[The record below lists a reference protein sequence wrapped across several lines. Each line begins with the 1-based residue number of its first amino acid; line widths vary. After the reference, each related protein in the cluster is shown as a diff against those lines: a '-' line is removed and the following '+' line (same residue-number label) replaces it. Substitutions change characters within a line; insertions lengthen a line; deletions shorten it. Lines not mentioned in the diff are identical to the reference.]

1 MIAIL
6 GGLGAAIL
14 WAAANLASARSSQL
28 IGASSTLAWMT
39 LVGLVILVPA
49 AALSGP
55 VPPITPA
62 LAFWLSC
69 SGLGGVIGL
78 LFLYRGLRIGK
89 VGAVLALASTEG
101 AAAAVVAVI
110 LGERL
115 TIPVA
120 VMLGVIAV
128 VAMATGEASE
138 VAPAPPDGTPPDGTA
153 SDAQA
158 RHEGHSPGSDRKAA
172 LFGAAAAIAF
182 GFSIFGTA
190 EAGISLPVAVAIMP
204 ARITGVAL
212 VFIPMALAGR
222 LRISRRAAP
231 LIVVVALGEVLGNV
245 AYVLGARQSIAVA
258 AVLASQYAAVGA
270 VAAFFLFRERLSGQQ
285 RVGVVAI
292 ALGVAVLTAVRG

>member
-1 MIAIL
+1 
-6 GGLGAAIL
+6 
-14 WAAANLASARSSQL
+14 
-28 IGASSTLAWMT
+28 
-39 LVGLVILVPA
+39 
-49 AALSGP
+49 
-55 VPPITPA
+55 
-62 LAFWLSC
+62 
-69 SGLGGVIGL
+69 
-78 LFLYRGLRIGK
+78 
-89 VGAVLALASTEG
+89 
-101 AAAAVVAVI
+101 
-110 LGERL
+110 
-115 TIPVA
+115 
-120 VMLGVIAV
+120 MLGVIAV
-128 VAMATGEASE
+128 GIAVVAIATGEASE
-138 VAPAPPDGTPPDGTA
+138 VSPAPAPPDGAAP
-153 SDAQA
+153 DAQA
-158 RHEGHSPGSDRKAA
+158 RHQGRAPGSDRKAA

-190 EAGISLPVAVAIMP
+190 EAGISLPVAMAIMP

-245 AYVLGARQSIAVA
+245 AYVLGARESIAVA

>member
-14 WAAANLASARSSQL
+14 WAAANLASARSSQI
-28 IGASSTLAWMT
+28 IGASSTLAWMP
-39 LVGLVILVPA
+39 LVGLVVLVPA

-62 LAFWLSC
+62 RAFWLSC

-78 LFLYRGLRIGK
+78 LFLYRGRRSGK

-128 VAMATGEASE
+128 GIAVVAMATGEASE
-138 VAPAPPDGTPPDGTA
+138 VAPAAPDD
-153 SDAQA
+153 DAVRRA
-158 RHEGHSPGSDRKAA
+158 PGSDRKAA

-190 EAGISLPVAVAIMP
+190 EAGISLPVAMAIMP

-222 LRISRRAAP
+222 LRISRRAVP

-245 AYVLGARQSIAVA
+245 AYVLGARESIAVA

-285 RVGVVAI
+285 RAGVVAI